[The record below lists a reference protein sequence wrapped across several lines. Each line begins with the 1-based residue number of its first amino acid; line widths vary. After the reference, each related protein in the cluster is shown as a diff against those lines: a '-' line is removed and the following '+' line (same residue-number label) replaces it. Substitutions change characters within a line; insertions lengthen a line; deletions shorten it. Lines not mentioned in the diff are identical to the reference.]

1 MARFFKPLISR
12 LLSSGIAMAAFLCV
26 SQLNGAEGESNSG
39 SLLQTEG
46 KKLQAKVQTKL
57 ESSTNGTTGTQEPS
71 SSDVAPQKG
80 EKSKGLKG
88 SEQEHLLRTIRTL
101 PPEKRK
107 QLLENLKAWQTLSD
121 DQKQALRD
129 RDGQLRKRATEEA
142 SALIADSNLSPE
154 QAEQF
159 QKRYIE
165 ERRKV
170 DTSLKQEL
178 ELRRKTELEEIA
190 QRLRKEIQSP
200 ESDKKP

>member
-1 MARFFKPLISR
+1 MS
-12 LLSSGIAMAAFLCV
+12 AFLCV
-26 SQLNGAEGESNSG
+26 SQLKGAEGESNSG

-46 KKLQAKVQTKL
+46 KKLQAKAQTKL
-57 ESSTNGTTGTQEPS
+57 ESSQNGTTGTQEPS
-71 SSDVAPQKG
+71 SSDVTPQKV

-121 DQKQALRD
+121 DQKQTLRD

-142 SALIADSNLSPE
+142 SALIADSDLSPE

-190 QRLRKEIQSP
+190 HRLRKEIQSP

>member
-12 LLSSGIAMAAFLCV
+12 VFSSGIAMAALLYA

-39 SLLQTEG
+39 SMFQSEG

-57 ESSTNGTTGTQEPS
+57 ESPQNGTIGTQEPS

-80 EKSKGLKG
+80 EKNKGLKG
-88 SEQEHLLRTIRTL
+88 AEQEHLLRTIRTL
-101 PPEKRK
+101 TPEKRK
-107 QLLENLKAWQTLSD
+107 QLLENLKTWQTLSD

-142 SALIADSNLSPE
+142 SALIADSDLSQE
-154 QAEQF
+154 QIEQF
-159 QKRYIE
+159 HKRYME
-165 ERRKV
+165 ERRKL

-178 ELRRKTELEEIA
+178 ELRRKTKLEEIA
-190 QRLRKEIQSP
+190 QRLRKEIQSADG
-200 ESDKKP
+200 EKKP

>member
-1 MARFFKPLISR
+1 
-12 LLSSGIAMAAFLCV
+12 MAAALCV
-26 SQLNGAEGESNSG
+26 SQSNGAEGESNSG
-39 SLLQTEG
+39 SLFQTEG
-46 KKLQAKVQTKL
+46 RKLQAKVQAKL
-57 ESSTNGTTGTQEPS
+57 ESSSHGTTATQELS

-80 EKSKGLKG
+80 EKNKGLKG

-101 PPEKRK
+101 PPEKKK

-121 DQKQALRD
+121 DQKQTLRD
-129 RDGQLRKRATEEA
+129 RDGQLRKRAAEEA

-154 QAEQF
+154 QTEQF

-190 QRLRKEIQSP
+190 QRLRKEVQSP
-200 ESDKKP
+200 ETDKKP

>member
-1 MARFFKPLISR
+1 MIAR
-12 LLSSGIAMAAFLCV
+12 LLSSGTATAAFLCI
-26 SQLNGAEGESNSG
+26 SPLNGADGESSSG

-57 ESSTNGTTGTQEPS
+57 DSSQNGTIGTQEPA

-80 EKSKGLKG
+80 EKIKGLK
-88 SEQEHLLRTIRTL
+88 SPEQEHLLRTIRTL
-101 PPEKRK
+101 PPEKKK

-142 SALIADSNLSPE
+142 SAHITDSNLTPE

-159 QKRYIE
+159 QKRYLE

-170 DTSLKQEL
+170 ETSLKQEL
-178 ELRRKTELEEIA
+178 ESRRKTELEQIA

-200 ESDKKP
+200 ENDKKP